1 MICLFALPLTIVSQ
15 DESGIITASLD
26 IPLPQKDIS
35 EQILRRTGYV
45 VSYNADLRIPNWV
58 AWHLTAEHVKGAVS
72 RPGGN
77 AWHEDS
83 EVPCSKATSDD
94 YRNSGWSRGHM
105 CPAGDNKWD
114 QEAMYE
120 TFLLSNCCPQNGNL
134 NSGDWNQIEMSCRRW
149 AEKFGDI
156 YIVCGPILFRQPH
169 ETIGP
174 NKVVVPEAFFKVV
187 LCLNGTPKGIGFIC
201 RNTDGGQRRDFYVNS
216 IRQVERITSM
226 TFFPSLSKEI
236 EAQVKDKANL
246 DEWEKGTFRWK

>member
-1 MICLFALPLTIVSQ
+1 MFKEYRLTIFAVVVFTA
-15 DESGIITASLD
+15 IITFGLKGATKQHIINESKIE
-26 IPLPQKDIS
+26 IPLPLENIS
-35 EQILRRTGYV
+35 EQILYRKGYT
-45 VSYNADLRIPNWV
+45 VSYNKDHKIPNWV
-58 AWHLTAEHVKGAVS
+58 AWHLTAEHTTGPFR
-72 RPGGN
+72 RPTS
-77 AWHEDS
+77 AWHEDMQ
-83 EVPCSKATSDD
+83 VPYPRALIAD
-94 YRNSGWSRGHM
+94 YRESGW
-105 CPAGDNKWD
+105 
-114 QEAMYE
+114 
-120 TFLLSNCCPQNGNL
+120 T
-134 NSGDWNQIEMSCRRW
+134 
-149 AEKFGDI
+149 GDI

-236 EAQVKDKANL
+236 ETQVKDKANL